1 MQDPPDVH
9 GGADSS
15 AKTELSDL
23 QKRINDLIKPKGH
36 PIAFKMFHDE
46 TDLDERMISHL
57 VRTPLALCQVMK
69 LVNIYGIP
77 KLMVKENRQGCSMGE
92 HSLGFSRIPNELCA
106 AWRLIFG
113 MEPQDF
119 EKIAKDIL
127 SVPLGEYAAV
137 FFAPLRSFDEF
148 SAKPDGVI
156 FNVNGTQALLL
167 LWATYIGTMEKPV
180 WSYNGNASCEIVAA
194 LKLGKSPW
202 FVMPCLGARSLAS
215 TQDDELWFGLSL
227 KHLKLAERSLA
238 RFSMSYPPAVEQA
251 LFVPPLSEHM
261 ITKLISKTE

>member
-1 MQDPPDVH
+1 LQDPPAVH
-9 GGADSS
+9 GKADKP

-36 PIAFKMFHDE
+36 PMAFKMFHE
-46 TDLDERMISHL
+46 ENDLDERMIGHL

-69 LVNIYGIP
+69 LVNTYGIP

-92 HSLGFSRIPNELCA
+92 HSLGFSRIQDELCA
-106 AWRLIFG
+106 AWQLIFG
-113 MEPQDF
+113 LEPKDF
-119 EKIAKDIL
+119 EKIRKDIL
-127 SVPLGEYAAV
+127 SIPLGEYAAI
-137 FFAPLRSFDEF
+137 FFAPLQLFDEL
-148 SAKPDGVI
+148 STEPDGVI

-167 LWATYIGTMEKPV
+167 LWATYTATMQKPV

-194 LKLGKSPW
+194 LKLDKSPW
-202 FVMPCLGARSLAS
+202 FVIPCLGARSLAS

-227 KHLKLAERSLA
+227 KHLRLAERSLA
-238 RFSMSYPPAVEQA
+238 RFSMSYPPAVEQS
-251 LFVPPLSEHM
+251 LFVPPLAEHM